1 MFFICDFVT
10 TIKFYQVDFFIIDYN
25 PMIGYQCVHF
35 QVFRDVVDKNFTI
48 ITQDWVVLT
57 STLM

>member
-10 TIKFYQVDFFIIDYN
+10 TIKFYQVDFFIIYYN
-25 PMIGYQCVHF
+25 PMIGYKCVHF
-35 QVFRDVVDKNFTI
+35 QVFRDVVENNFTT

-57 STLM
+57 SKLV